1 MAESNARLESGPPL
15 KELIAEARLREET
28 ARRKAVAY
36 TLVPLVIG
44 IAFLGFSFYKVS
56 RLQQAAA
63 NLNQEIAKEQAEL
76 VGVKKERAEAEADVV
91 KAKAA
96 FRDIINQNPKDAQ
109 QKARQALGELSWA
122 VAVAAVKNME
132 KAGAVV
138 AQMKGL
144 GYQQVFILQKQGWL
158 RIIVVFDS
166 KSEAT
171 ANVDK
176 IRAAFPEDDDNGVRD
191 MNQWCANRTLL
202 GPGMFK
208 CQD

>member
-1 MAESNARLESGPPL
+1 MAELNSRLENGQPL
-15 KELIAEARLREET
+15 KALIAEARLREET

-44 IAFLGFSFYKVS
+44 IGFLGLSFYKVS

-63 NLNQEIAKEQAEL
+63 SLNQEIAREQAEL
-76 VGVKKERAEAEADVV
+76 VGVRKERAEAEADVV

-96 FRDIINQNPKDAQ
+96 LRDINQNPKDAQ
-109 QKARQALGELSWA
+109 QKARQALGALSWA

-138 AQMKGL
+138 AQVKAL
-144 GYQQVFILQKQGWL
+144 GYEQVFILQKQGWL

-166 KSEAT
+166 KSAAT
-171 ANVDK
+171 ANVNK

-191 MNQWCANRTLL
+191 MNQWCANRTPL

>member
-1 MAESNARLESGPPL
+1 MAESDSRLESGQPL
-15 KELIAEARLREET
+15 KTLLAEARLREET
-28 ARRKAVAY
+28 ARRKAVWY
-36 TLVPLVIG
+36 TLVPLLIG
-44 IAFLGFSFYKVS
+44 IGFLGVSFYKVS
-56 RLQQAAA
+56 RLQQAAT
-63 NLNQEIAKEQAEL
+63 NLNLEITKEEAEL
-76 VGVKKERAEAEADVV
+76 VSVKKERAEAEADVA
-91 KAKAA
+91 KAKA
-96 FRDIINQNPKDAQ
+96 FLRDINQNPKDAQ

-138 AQMKGL
+138 AQVKEL
-144 GYQQVFILQKQGWL
+144 GYQQVFILQKAGWL
-158 RIIVVFDS
+158 RIVVVFDS

-176 IRAAFPEDDDNGVRD
+176 IRASFPEDNDNGVRD

>member
-1 MAESNARLESGPPL
+1 MAESDSRIESGPPL
-15 KELIAEARLREET
+15 KALIAEARLREET
-28 ARRKAVAY
+28 ARRKAVTY

-44 IAFLGFSFYKVS
+44 IGFLGISFYKVS

-63 NLNQEIAKEQAEL
+63 SLNQEITKEQAEL

-96 FRDIINQNPKDAQ
+96 LRDINQNPKDAQ
-109 QKARQALGELSWA
+109 QKARQALGALSWA
-122 VAVAAVKNME
+122 VAVSAVKNFE
-132 KAGAVV
+132 KVQAVV
-138 AQMKGL
+138 AQVKQL
-144 GYQQVFILQKQGWL
+144 GYQQVVILQKQGWW

-171 ANVDK
+171 ANVNK
-176 IRAAFPEDDDNGVRD
+176 IRASFPEDDDTGVRD

-202 GPGMFK
+202 EPGIFK
-208 CQD
+208 CQE

>member
-1 MAESNARLESGPPL
+1 MAESDSRVESGPL
-15 KELIAEARLREET
+15 KTLLAEARLREET
-28 ARRKAVAY
+28 ARRKAVWY

-44 IAFLGFSFYKVS
+44 IGFLGLSFNKVS

-63 NLNQEIAKEQAEL
+63 SLDQEITKEKAEL
-76 VGVKKERAEAEADVV
+76 VSVRKERAEAEADVV

-96 FRDIINQNPKDAQ
+96 LRDINQNPKNAQ
-109 QKARQALGELSWA
+109 QTARQALGELSWA

-138 AQMKGL
+138 AQVKEL
-144 GYQQVFILQKQGWL
+144 GYQQVVILQKAGWL

-171 ANVDK
+171 ANVAK
-176 IRAAFPEDDDNGVRD
+176 IRASFPEDDDNGVRD

>member
-1 MAESNARLESGPPL
+1 MAESDSRLESGQPL
-15 KELIAEARLREET
+15 KALLAEARLREET

-44 IAFLGFSFYKVS
+44 IGFLGLSFYKVS
-56 RLQQAAA
+56 RLQRAAA
-63 NLNQEIAKEQAEL
+63 NLDQEITKEKAEL
-76 VGVKKERAEAEADVV
+76 VSVKKERAEAEADVV

-96 FRDIINQNPKDAQ
+96 FRDINQNPKDAQ
-109 QKARQALGELSWA
+109 QKARQALGALSWA
-122 VAVAAVKNME
+122 VAVSAVRNFE
-132 KAGAVV
+132 KAQAVV
-138 AQMKGL
+138 AEVKQL
-144 GYQQVFILQKQGWL
+144 GYQQVVILQKQGWW

-176 IRAAFPEDDDNGVRD
+176 IRASFPEDDDNGVRD